1 MEGQG
6 CPYLYKKK
14 YPLAMESKDELRK
27 RIEELEYGL
36 AQAKWQSDLD
46 RQISE
51 QKEYARELK
60 KKEDGYFYWALAIF
74 IVLPFLYLWL
84 K

>member
-51 QKEYARELK
+51 ENSRK
-60 KKEDGYFYWALAIF
+60 KKTGTSIGLWR
-74 IVLPFLYLWL
+74 FLLCCHFFTSG
-84 K
+84 